1 MKKIL
6 INNKIV
12 SMLSH
17 QPRKLIKLAKMG
29 NFVYKNLEQHT
40 LLPKL
45 TFNNLFPEIELLNKK
60 NQKHHEEFQEVNKEL
75 TCSMIMF
82 A

>member
-6 INNKIV
+6 IKNKIV
-12 SMLSH
+12 SILSH

-29 NFVYKNLEQHT
+29 NMVYKNMEQHT

-45 TFNNLFPEIELLNKK
+45 TLTNLFP
-60 NQKHHEEFQEVNKEL
+60 
-75 TCSMIMF
+75 
-82 A
+82 